1 MFYSRKLT
9 LILFF
14 IISLSFPA
22 YAEGPPP
29 ITGRVV
35 AVSDGDTV
43 KIVTPQKEE
52 ITIRFAEIDA
62 PEKDQPYGQKSK
74 QALSDLVFN
83 KEVKV
88 VRTDIDR
95 YGRTV
100 GRVYEGEKDINKE
113 MVKAGAAWAYLQ
125 YLTDQSIVDT
135 ETEAKAAKVGLWALQ
150 ADQIIAPWEWR
161 KAQRVARNPDLYPS
175 DAEIAVERYMPVL
188 KPAEQLV
195 SAPPPATNTGQSCGT
210 KSTCKQMSSCAEA
223 RFYLTQ
229 CGLSSL
235 DRDGDGRPC
244 EALCK

>member
-1 MFYSRKLT
+1 MYLRKLT
-9 LILFF
+9 LILFS
-14 IISLSFPA
+14 IITFSFPA
-22 YAEGPPP
+22 YAEGPPS
-29 ITGRVV
+29 ITGRVI

-43 KIVTPQKEE
+43 KIVTAQKEE

-113 MVKAGAAWAYLQ
+113 MVRAGAAWAYLQ
-125 YLTDQSIVDT
+125 YLTDQSIVDA
-135 ETEAKAAKVGLWALQ
+135 ESEAKAAKVGLWALQ

-175 DAEIAVERYMPVL
+175 DAEIAVERYMPIL
-188 KPAEQLV
+188 KPADPA
-195 SAPPPATNTGQSCGT
+195 APTPASNNAGQSCRV
-210 KSTCKQMSSCAEA
+210 KFTCKQMSSCTEA

-229 CGLSSL
+229 CGMSKL
-235 DRDGDGRPC
+235 DRDGDGTPC
-244 EALCK
+244 ETLCR